1 MLPPLTTFIYSLLLK
16 SFYLVIIM
24 EPNAN
29 INKSLMK
36 EQFINNGKGEYVK
49 LNVGGSLF
57 QTTIFTLTRVD
68 CMLRAMFSGQL
79 PVQKDQEGWVMI
91 DRNGKHFAKIL
102 DFLRNNSVRLPDNA
116 DEVEELLTESIY
128 YSIKELVG
136 LCESKLKLLEKSDQL
151 VYIIS
156 AEDDAALIIE
166 NSPKPV
172 VLFTI
177 FQYDKYA
184 DSFNMAQLLNNVK
197 LFDNLCI
204 RLNGRFKFVKKV
216 AENTVCCRWTLYE
229 HGKKVCDI
237 NCIGSEG
244 GRIGFPQ
251 SEIYWTVIKLLTNK
265 H

>member
-177 FQYDKYA
+177 FQYDK
-184 DSFNMAQLLNNVK
+184 
-197 LFDNLCI
+197 
-204 RLNGRFKFVKKV
+204 LNGRFKFVKKV